1 MTKNK
6 KQKRSDKRNKQFKR
20 SLGIAKSKAATH
32 AKPAPVE
39 DSADETLD
47 MLKATHADV
56 NPEPVADPE
65 PVRIQAS
72 EPESK
77 RSSTSDSKRL
87 PATFLN
93 SLSTMNLN
101 EPESK
106 RSSTNDSNVSPT
118 KHSNDLATSHLNEP
132 DLSALNLPDDE
143 FMALLTQ
150 GTKMAG
156 LAKSV
161 QPPPS
166 PFDPQPVYTTPTYQ
180 SALRQT

>member
-32 AKPAPVE
+32 AKLPV
-39 DSADETLD
+39 DSKGHSSDLLADDSKGSSTSLLADETLD

-77 RSSTSDSKRL
+77 RSSTS
-87 PATFLN
+87 N
-93 SLSTMNLN
+93 
-101 EPESK
+101 
-106 RSSTNDSNVSPT
+106 SNVSPT
-118 KHSNDLATSHLNEP
+118 KHSNVASKQHSNHSSANTLNEP

-161 QPPPS
+161 QPPQT